1 MKSTEETEDNQEE
14 QEEKSLPAVRKG
26 DAVTAKDSKLDQR
39 KTKPPSRFTSAT
51 LVQAMKEIHKY
62 VKNEDLKKQ
71 LKDVSGIGTEATRAT
86 IIGELV
92 SR

>member
-1 MKSTEETEDNQEE
+1 
-14 QEEKSLPAVRKG
+14 
-26 DAVTAKDSKLDQR
+26 
-39 KTKPPSRFTSAT
+39 
-51 LVQAMKEIHKY
+51 MKEIHKY

-92 SR
+92 SRKFLLEEGKKKTLIPTESAYTLVDALPESLYIQMLQHSGKNVWHS